1 MTDMTG
7 ILLKAKYMYDLT
19 PNELIYRP
27 SLFDFACLSLSIE
40 KLISD
45 ILSLS
50 LLALWDQ

>member
-7 ILLKAKYMYDLT
+7 ILLKAKYDLT

-27 SLFDFACLSLSIE
+27 SLFDFACLSLLK